1 MQPSDFYI
9 TGGAGFIG
17 SSTAAA
23 LLARPGTRRITVI
36 DNFSSGREW
45 HVAECAKDSRFRLV
59 RGDLHDLP
67 LVLDTMAGHDT
78 VFHFASN
85 PDIAKAATDP
95 DIDFRQGTELTRNV
109 VEAARRCAV
118 ERILYTSGSGVYGDR
133 GENLMTEDLGPLVP
147 VSTYAASK
155 IAGEGLVCAYS
166 HMFGM
171 RSRVFRFANVVG
183 GHQTHGVGYDFMLRL
198 HDDPSRLRILGD
210 GTQSKSY
217 IHVDDVVAAMLL
229 AMEKAEGPYQVFNV
243 GTGDYI
249 TVDQI
254 AVLAAEVA
262 GLDPAKVA
270 FQRTGGR
277 GGWKGDV
284 PVMRM
289 DSRKIEGLGWRCSR
303 GSVQAMRDALTGMLD
318 QIRRGRIA

>member
-1 MQPSDFYI
+1 MQPRDFYI

-23 LLARPGTRRITVI
+23 LLVRPGTRRVTVI

-45 HVAECAKDSRFRLV
+45 HLAECAKDSRFRLV

-118 ERILYTSGSGVYGDR
+118 ERILYTSGSGVYGDL
-133 GENLMTEDLGPLVP
+133 GETLMSEDHGPLVP

-166 HMFGM
+166 HMFGIQ
-171 RSRVFRFANVVG
+171 SRVFRFANVIG
-183 GHQTHGVGYDFMLRL
+183 SHQTHGVGYDFMLRL
-198 HDDPSRLRILGD
+198 HADPTRLRILGD

-229 AMEKAEGPYQVFNV
+229 SMERAEGPSQVFNV

-249 TVDQI
+249 TVDEI

-262 GLDPAKVA
+262 GLDRAKVA
-270 FQRTGGR
+270 FERTGGS
-277 GGWKGDV
+277 
-284 PVMRM
+284 M
-289 DSRKIEGLGWRCSR
+289 
-303 GSVQAMRDALTGMLD
+303 QAMRDAMTGMLD